1 MFKKIQH
8 HYKGVSSLN
17 FIPKIWISLQFFY
30 LILPWIQV
38 KQQLNDGTEYVTLME
53 KHLSKAAAWF
63 ENQLTSFMPLR
74 GKFDQNLGVNTSQ
87 NRASQDLKKKG
98 SG

>member
-1 MFKKIQH
+1 MGNFKYYKLFVELDHKKNWMFKKIQH

-53 KHLSKAAAWF
+53 KHLSKAAALLWKSAHIIF
-63 ENQLTSFMPLR
+63 
-74 GKFDQNLGVNTSQ
+74 
-87 NRASQDLKKKG
+87 AS
-98 SG
+98 